1 MSSSVWHLDLEKIQ
15 KTNLMEEAREATDHV
30 ETHIEELNSKE
41 LGRQSTQ
48 VECAESVR
56 FGEAAKNRQFQE
68 WRGSGPKN
76 DEDPYEALKRK
87 PQCTVM

>member
-1 MSSSVWHLDLEKIQ
+1 MSSSVWPLDLEKIL
-15 KTNLMEEAREATDHV
+15 KTNLLEEAHEATDHV

-56 FGEAAKNRQFQE
+56 FGEAAKESPVPRVEGQWAE
-68 WRGSGPKN
+68 G
-76 DEDPYEALKRK
+76 
-87 PQCTVM
+87 